1 MPYTPPRVKSAKL
14 TGKALEESIAR
25 RERHEK
31 DIDFYET
38 HREELLKKYPDQW
51 VTILN
56 QKVMGAADSP
66 AELRELFKAKG
77 IPTNRMVLRHLSTK
91 PRILVVPAI

>member
-1 MPYTPPRVKSAKL
+1 MPYTPPRVKATKL
-14 TGKALEESIAR
+14 TGEALEESIAR
-25 RERHEK
+25 RERHKK

-38 HREELLKKYPDQW
+38 HREELVEKYPDQW

-77 IPTNRMVLRHLSTK
+77 IPTNRMVLRYLSTK
-91 PRILVVPAI
+91 PRILVVPTI

>member
-1 MPYTPPRVKSAKL
+1 MPYHPPRVKATKL

-25 RERHEK
+25 REMHEK
-31 DIDFYET
+31 DIYFYET
-38 HREELLKKYPDQW
+38 RREELLKKYPDQW
-51 VTILN
+51 VAILN

-66 AELRELFKAKG
+66 AELREQFKVKG

-91 PRILVVPAI
+91 PRILVVPTI

>member
-1 MPYTPPRVKSAKL
+1 MPYNPPRVKAAKL

-38 HREELLKKYPDQW
+38 HREETSEEIPRSVGYHPEPEGDGSGGQPRR
-51 VTILN
+51 TARAI
-56 QKVMGAADSP
+56 QGEGDSD
-66 AELRELFKAKG
+66 
-77 IPTNRMVLRHLSTK
+77 K
-91 PRILVVPAI
+91 PHGP